1 MNTHRPPTIE
11 TNFSELPSDSK
22 ERHEMLV
29 DVFGRYL
36 FWLRNWTVDAT
47 RQLSQNEETRE
58 KLGAMRRIKYDEC
71 SAFTLAQQETVYKIS
86 EATVDRFIQLF
97 LTMLAGASID
107 QRLGKDHAFQF
118 KLDIEISNVDNGDVV
133 EKATINR
140 GGKKFFADY
149 WGRWLNQFATSQKGQ
164 PPIKGQV
171 R

>member
-1 MNTHRPPTIE
+1 
-11 TNFSELPSDSK
+11 
-22 ERHEMLV
+22 
-29 DVFGRYL
+29 
-36 FWLRNWTVDAT
+36 
-47 RQLSQNEETRE
+47 
-58 KLGAMRRIKYDEC
+58 
-71 SAFTLAQQETVYKIS
+71 
-86 EATVDRFIQLF
+86 
-97 LTMLAGASID
+97 MLAEASID

-118 KLDIEISNVDNGDVV
+118 KLDIEISNFDNGDVV